1 MLARAL
7 KDAEASAKEVFERA
21 FAGEPHVRFAEGETH
36 RQNQGA
42 CWSLTCTRLVI
53 VAGLGILCCTSL
65 SAATRYWN
73 VADGDFQTASSWLE
87 NAAPVANDSV
97 SVTNGGTMR
106 ISADVP
112 RLSGFFVG
120 MDEEISNCVV
130 QTGGMLQMG
139 GDLILGRMSRGRGYY
154 HLSGGTVKMASSK
167 SFCVSSAGYGYLRI
181 SDAGVVDI
189 RDAYMHIVG
198 NFNNT
203 SGATCI
209 HEGSVHLASG
219 GKILVSQLAGSAGCI
234 KLHLS
239 KARFYCEGGMIQAD
253 GDCPNLFFGDGHKEV
268 DICDGGLVLDTGNH
282 VVSVDFALVAGTEG
296 TDGGLVKKGSGS
308 LTLSG
313 ANTYTGLTVVEEG
326 TLFAS
331 KPSALP
337 IAGTAP
343 RVVVKAGARIM
354 LGTDWT
360 ASDIAALQAAATV
373 ETGGA
378 IIDADSS
385 VTFNAPSANV
395 VDAESH
401 VVAHAYKTGAYMY
414 SLTGANAFVD
424 VSVSNGTLTAD
435 WNGGTFVGGRTI
447 LAGGCLGASGT
458 YAAKVGTGAGQVSLT
473 NAAGFS
479 AVGGDLTV
487 NLGGAAGTITRS
499 GAFFPNPLVLNDA
512 QATGNVRLKNPINM
526 NGKDLTVRTD
536 AGTAYLDE
544 TLSNIGSF
552 AKTGEGTVV
561 FDAGKSNSVLSVS
574 VRGGQL
580 ELRSGGL
587 TSANWFQVGESG
599 TTGVVVQTG
608 GELVARERFT
618 CGRQSSDH
626 DCGFYYLRGGKLSF
640 SNNDAAL
647 AVGNSGS
654 GYVEISG
661 TGVLENP
668 NGYLA
673 ILPHWN
679 GSIDSTYSRGEVRL
693 LDGGTAI
700 TKYGVYAK
708 VDSRAY
714 ATFIMD
720 GGVFRTTADRTET
733 SLTSTGTGFLRN
745 IKNVWMG
752 VKGGTI
758 DTQQY
763 TLYAAQPIES
773 WTNQPTVAY
782 TPAEYNTMPALV
794 KKGSGILRLTGANTY
809 PCATAVD
816 EGKLLLN
823 AGATLPATTLRLGA
837 SGTLDLGGTSQTFAN
852 LVGSGCVTNGS
863 LALASGGAIYPGG
876 VGSEGTLTLDTA
888 TLSCSSGT
896 TLAIDIGA
904 GGTCDR
910 VNLSCAVDLSGLI
923 LDVAG
928 IENLT
933 GTDRHVFL
941 KTTGALTGTF
951 ASRPLLDNWTVGV
964 NHAQGEVSFI
974 RGGTLIMF
982 K

>member
-1 MLARAL
+1 MKIMKMILMVAAV
-7 KDAEASAKEVFERA
+7 A
-21 FAGEPHVRFAEGETH
+21 AGVT
-36 RQNQGA
+36 
-42 CWSLTCTRLVI
+42 V
-53 VAGLGILCCTSL
+53 

-73 VADGDFQTASSWLE
+73 VSDGDFPTASSWQG
-87 NAAPVANDSV
+87 NVAPVANDSV
-97 SVTNGGTMR
+97 CVTNGGTMR
-106 ISADVP
+106 IAADVP
-112 RLSGFFVG
+112 KLSSVSVG
-120 MDEEISNCVV
+120 LYEDISNCVA
-130 QTGGMLQMG
+130 QTGGTLQLS
-139 GDLILGRMSRGRGYY
+139 GDLILGRWAHGRGYY

-167 SFCVSSAGYGYLRI
+167 SFCVSSAGYGYLMI
-181 SDAGVVDI
+181 SGTGVVDI

-203 SGATCI
+203 GSDCI
-209 HEGSVHLASG
+209 FEGRVHLASG
-219 GKILVSQLAGSAGCI
+219 GKIIVSQLAGSAGCI
-234 KLHLS
+234 KLH
-239 KARFYCEGGMIQAD
+239 KDNARFYCKGGTIEAV
-253 GDCPNLFFGDGHKEV
+253 GNCPNLFFGDGHTEIDV
-268 DICDGGLVLDTGNH
+268 CEGGLVLDTGNH
-282 VVSVDFALVAGTEG
+282 AVATEFALVAGTEG
-296 TDGGLVKKGSGS
+296 TDGGLVKRGRGT

-313 ANTYTGLTVVEEG
+313 ANSYTGLTVVEEG

-343 RVVVKAGARIM
+343 RVVVKAGAHIM

-360 ASDIAALQAAATV
+360 AADIAALQAAATV

-385 VTFNAPSANV
+385 VTFNASSANV
-395 VDAESH
+395 VDADSH
-401 VVAHAYKTGAYMY
+401 AVAHAYKTGPYMY

-424 VSVSNGTLTAD
+424 VSVSNGTLTAN
-435 WNGGTFVGGRTI
+435 WNNGTFVGGRTI

-458 YAAKVGTGAGQVSLT
+458 YAAKVGTGAGQVSLA

-487 NLGGAAGTITRS
+487 NLGGSAGTVTRG
-499 GAFFPNPLVLNDA
+499 GAFLPDPLILNDA
-512 QATGNVRLKNPINM
+512 QATGNIRFKNPINM
-526 NGKDLTVRTD
+526 SLNALTVRTD
-536 AGTAYLDE
+536 AGTAYLDGA
-544 TLSNIGSF
+544 LSNGGNLY
-552 AKTGEGTVV
+552 KMGEGTLV
-561 FDAGKSNSVLSVS
+561 FDAGKSNSVSYVS
-574 VRGGQL
+574 VRGGRL
-580 ELRSGGL
+580 ELRSGELVSGG
-587 TSANWFQVGESG
+587 WFQVGESG
-599 TTGVVVQTG
+599 TTGTVVQTD
-608 GELVARERFT
+608 GEIVAKERFC
-618 CGRQSSDH
+618 CGHLSGDH

-640 SNNDAAL
+640 SKADSAL

-661 TGVLENP
+661 TGVLDNP

-673 ILPHWN
+673 ILPYWN
-679 GSIDSTYSRGEVRL
+679 GSINATYSRGEIRL

-708 VDSRAY
+708 TGSRAY
-714 ATFIMD
+714 ATFIID
-720 GGVFRTTADRTET
+720 GGVFRTTANRTEMD
-733 SLTSTGTGFLRN
+733 LTSNGTGFLRN

-773 WTNQPTVAY
+773 WTNQPTVVY

-876 VGSEGTLTLDTA
+876 VGSVGTLALKVASLT
-888 TLSCSSGT
+888 CPSGT
-896 TLAIDIGA
+896 TLAIDVGPN
-904 GGTCDR
+904 GVCDR
-910 VNLSCAVDLSGLI
+910 MNLDGSFDLSNVELAVTG
-923 LDVAG
+923 V
-928 IENLT
+928 ENLT
-933 GTDRHVFL
+933 GSDPIVIL
-941 KTTGALTGTF
+941 KATGTLSGSF
-951 ASRPLLDNWTVGV
+951 AARPSLGNWAVCV
-964 NHAQGEVSFI
+964 NGARGEVSLI
-974 RGGTLIMF
+974 RGGLTIIF
-982 K
+982 R

>member
-1 MLARAL
+1 MVAVA
-7 KDAEASAKEVFERA
+7 ASA
-21 FAGEPHVRFAEGETH
+21 H
-36 RQNQGA
+36 
-42 CWSLTCTRLVI
+42 LL
-53 VAGLGILCCTSL
+53 
-65 SAATRYWN
+65 AATRYWN
-73 VADGDFQTASSWLE
+73 VADGDFQTASSWQG
-87 NAAPVANDSV
+87 NVAPVANDSV
-97 SVTNGGTMR
+97 CVTNGGTMR
-106 ISADVP
+106 IAADVP
-112 RLSGFFVG
+112 RLSSFFVG
-120 MDEEISNCVV
+120 MDEDISNCVV

-203 SGATCI
+203 SGAPCI
-209 HEGSVHLASG
+209 YEGSVHLASG

-268 DICDGGLVLDTGNH
+268 DICDGGLLLDTGNH

-331 KPSALP
+331 KPSTLP

-360 ASDIAALQAAATV
+360 AADIAALQAAATV

-385 VTFNAPSANV
+385 VTFDASSANV
-395 VDAESH
+395 VDADSH
-401 VVAHAYKTGAYMY
+401 AVAHAHKTGPYMY

-435 WNGGTFVGGRTI
+435 WNNGTFVGGRTI

-458 YAAKVGTGAGQVSLT
+458 YAANVGTGAGQVSLA

-487 NLGGAAGTITRS
+487 NLGGSAGTVTRG
-499 GAFFPNPLVLNDA
+499 GAFLPDPLILNDA
-512 QATGNVRLKNPINM
+512 QATGNIRFKNPINM
-526 NGKDLTVRTD
+526 SWNTLPVRTD
-536 AGTAYLDE
+536 AGTAYLDGA
-544 TLSNIGSF
+544 LSNGGSLY
-552 AKTGEGTVV
+552 KMGEGTLV
-561 FDAGKSNSVLSVS
+561 FDAGKSNSVTYAS
-574 VRGGQL
+574 VRGGRL
-580 ELRSGGL
+580 EFRSGELVSSG
-587 TSANWFQVGESG
+587 WIQVGESG
-599 TTGVVVQTG
+599 TTSTVVQTD
-608 GELVARERFT
+608 GEIVAKERFC
-618 CGRQSSDH
+618 CGHLSGDH

-640 SNNDAAL
+640 SKVDSAL

-661 TGVLENP
+661 TGVLDNP

-673 ILPHWN
+673 ILPYWN
-679 GSIDSTYSRGEVRL
+679 GSINATYSRGEIRL

-708 VDSRAY
+708 TGSRAY
-714 ATFIMD
+714 ATFIID
-720 GGVFRTTADRTET
+720 GGVFRTTANRTEMD
-733 SLTSTGTGFLRN
+733 LTSNGTGFLRN

-758 DTQQY
+758 DTRKLDEPADGSLHARAVRY
-763 TLYAAQPIES
+763 DAGPCEERFGHPAPHGREHLSVRDGGGRRHVAAQRGRDAPGDDAPPWRKRHARLGRNEPDVR
-773 WTNQPTVAY
+773 QPCRFR
-782 TPAEYNTMPALV
+782 
-794 KKGSGILRLTGANTY
+794 LRDERL
-809 PCATAVD
+809 PCA
-816 EGKLLLN
+816 GIW
-823 AGATLPATTLRLGA
+823 R
-837 SGTLDLGGTSQTFAN
+837 
-852 LVGSGCVTNGS
+852 
-863 LALASGGAIYPGG
+863 
-876 VGSEGTLTLDTA
+876 
-888 TLSCSSGT
+888 
-896 TLAIDIGA
+896 
-904 GGTCDR
+904 R
-910 VNLSCAVDLSGLI
+910 NLSGRCRFGRNARAEGDFADLSERDDARNRRRSEWRLRQN
-923 LDVAG
+923 
-928 IENLT
+928 E
-933 GTDRHVFL
+933 
-941 KTTGALTGTF
+941 
-951 ASRPLLDNWTVGV
+951 SRW
-964 NHAQGEVSFI
+964 FI
-974 RGGTLIMF
+974 
-982 K
+982 